1 MEAIELIIKYSVK
14 LDNDILFYGTYEEC
28 RRYMRSS
35 NNEKI
40 NLASIIII

>member
-1 MEAIELIIKYSVK
+1 MEAIELIIRYGVK

-28 RRYMRSS
+28 RRYIRSS

-40 NLASIIII
+40 HLASIINI